1 MMQTFIS
8 TISSDVLAGHEGPV
22 ACLDFSK
29 GGAMLASGSWDGT
42 LKLWDVYKN
51 SCIETMEH
59 GCDVLAVAFRPDGK
73 EVCTTAT
80 NGIIYFWDTESGS
93 QISTIEGRR
102 DISGGRLNTDA
113 RTADNSARSKYF
125 TSVSYTADGSC
136 IIAGGYSKY
145 VCIYAVLTGALVKKF
160 QMSYNRSLDGL
171 LDELRSDR
179 MIDGVVLDTLPDV
192 ESDDDGAGYS
202 VLPGAQARRRGDD
215 GTRSTKPTIHC
226 SAVKFSP
233 TGHEW
238 AAATTQGIQIFSL
251 DEDMLFAP
259 TDLDLAITPQAVSD
273 AITKCEFGL
282 AINMALHLGMSDV
295 LKMAVDSVDINDIE
309 LVIKSLD
316 VRMVQSLIKF
326 LADEVVKS
334 VHLEFYLR
342 WTLAVLKEY
351 SSVFEK
357 GTMQVAESMRVM
369 IRAITVHEVQCSSLY
384 FITVFYSEFF

>member
-1 MMQTFIS
+1 M
-8 TISSDVLAGHEGPV
+8 

-80 NGIIYFWDTESGS
+80 NGIIYFWDTENGS
-93 QISTIEGRR
+93 QVSTIEGRR
-102 DISGGRLNTDA
+102 DISGGRLSTDA

-171 LDELRSDR
+171 LDEIRSDR

-202 VLPGAQARRRGDD
+202 VLPGAQARRRRDD
-215 GTRSTKPTIHC
+215 GTRSTKPTIYC

-233 TGHEW
+233 TGHE
-238 AAATTQGIQIFSL
+238 
-251 DEDMLFAP
+251 D
-259 TDLDLAITPQAVSD
+259 
-273 AITKCEFGL
+273 
-282 AINMALHLGMSDV
+282 
-295 LKMAVDSVDINDIE
+295 
-309 LVIKSLD
+309 
-316 VRMVQSLIKF
+316 R
-326 LADEVVKS
+326 KS
-334 VHLEFYLR
+334 V
-342 WTLAVLKEY
+342 V
-351 SSVFEK
+351 
-357 GTMQVAESMRVM
+357 
-369 IRAITVHEVQCSSLY
+369 
-384 FITVFYSEFF
+384 